1 MADDNKAT
9 GAAGYSDALRR
20 EMSELTGTQ
29 RAAVLM
35 LLLGEEQAA
44 NIIRFLSPKEVQGL
58 GAAMVQVA
66 ELSQEAVNAVLDE
79 FLAEIKRQT
88 NLGLGTSDYVDKV
101 FRRALGDDKAASVLG
116 RINPGH
122 GSKGL
127 EILTWMDARSIA
139 DMIQAEHPQVVAII
153 LSVLETGVAA
163 EVLNFLPPDARAEI
177 MQRVASLEQ
186 VQPSAM
192 DELEA
197 IMKKQFSTNSTS
209 KSSSLGGVKA
219 AANILNQTKTTLEAA
234 VMSGLREID
243 PDLMQLIQD
252 NMFTFEN
259 LVGVDN
265 KGIAKIMANVEPDLM
280 MKALKGASEA
290 VKEKFLGSM
299 SERARHVPRR
309 YGSAATDAPVGRGD
323 GTKNGHARSTQTSR
337 RRRLGARR
345 RGRLCL
351 TRRKPKHA
359 SPRSVPRGSGN
370 RPTCCTRLPPRV
382 VFCPAPGSPPKPQA
396 LTRKVLRPRYWTCK
410 PWPARRRPKP
420 LRRIRRKASKM
431 TRCKPMHQ
439 KHQAHT
445 ATRLRTPSKLRTPSP
460 SRLQAHRLPPP

>member
-1 MADDNKAT
+1 GNLTTMADDNKAT

-139 DMIQAEHPQVVAII
+139 DMIKAEHPQVVAII

-163 EVLNFLPPDARAEI
+163 EVLNFLPADARAEI

-197 IMKKQFSTNSTS
+197 IMTKQFSTNSSS

-243 PDLMQLIQD
+243 PDLMQQIQD

-265 KGIAKIMANVEPDLM
+265 KGISKIMANVEPDMM

-299 SERARHVPRR
+299 SERARGMFRDDME
-309 YGSAATDAPVGRGD
+309 A
-323 GTKNGHARSTQTSR
+323 
-337 RRRLGARR
+337 
-345 RGRLCL
+345 
-351 TRRKPKHA
+351 
-359 SPRSVPRGSGN
+359 
-370 RPTCCTRLPPRV
+370 LPPMRLSDV
-382 VFCPAPGSPPKPQA
+382 ETAQKMIMRA
-396 LTRKVLRPRYWTCK
+396 ARKLADAGDLVLGGGADYV
-410 PWPARRRPKP
+410 
-420 LRRIRRKASKM
+420 
-431 TRCKPMHQ
+431 
-439 KHQAHT
+439 
-445 ATRLRTPSKLRTPSP
+445 
-460 SRLQAHRLPPP
+460 

>member
-1 MADDNKAT
+1 MADNDTKVS
-9 GAAGYSDALRR
+9 GPAGYTDALRR

-197 IMKKQFSTNSTS
+197 IMKKQFSTNSSS

-234 VMSGLREID
+234 VMSGLRDID
-243 PDLMQLIQD
+243 PDLMQQIQD

-259 LVGVDN
+259 LVSVDN

-299 SERARHVPRR
+299 SERARGMFRDDME
-309 YGSAATDAPVGRGD
+309 A
-323 GTKNGHARSTQTSR
+323 
-337 RRRLGARR
+337 
-345 RGRLCL
+345 
-351 TRRKPKHA
+351 
-359 SPRSVPRGSGN
+359 
-370 RPTCCTRLPPRV
+370 LPPMRLSDV
-382 VFCPAPGSPPKPQA
+382 EMAQKMVMRAA
-396 LTRKVLRPRYWTCK
+396 RKLADAGDLVLGGGADYV
-410 PWPARRRPKP
+410 
-420 LRRIRRKASKM
+420 
-431 TRCKPMHQ
+431 
-439 KHQAHT
+439 
-445 ATRLRTPSKLRTPSP
+445 
-460 SRLQAHRLPPP
+460 

>member
-139 DMIQAEHPQVVAII
+139 DMIQAEHPQVLAII
-153 LSVLETGVAA
+153 LSVLETSVAA

-197 IMKKQFSTNSTS
+197 IMKKQFSTNSSS

-219 AANILNQTKTTLEAA
+219 AANILNQTKTALEAA

-243 PDLMQLIQD
+243 PDLMQQIQD

-299 SERARHVPRR
+299 SERARGMFRDDME
-309 YGSAATDAPVGRGD
+309 A
-323 GTKNGHARSTQTSR
+323 
-337 RRRLGARR
+337 
-345 RGRLCL
+345 
-351 TRRKPKHA
+351 
-359 SPRSVPRGSGN
+359 
-370 RPTCCTRLPPRV
+370 LPPMRLSDV
-382 VFCPAPGSPPKPQA
+382 ETAQKMVMRAA
-396 LTRKVLRPRYWTCK
+396 RKLADAGDLVLGGGADYV
-410 PWPARRRPKP
+410 
-420 LRRIRRKASKM
+420 
-431 TRCKPMHQ
+431 
-439 KHQAHT
+439 
-445 ATRLRTPSKLRTPSP
+445 
-460 SRLQAHRLPPP
+460 

>member
-9 GAAGYSDALRR
+9 GAAGYTDALRR

-163 EVLNFLPPDARAEI
+163 EVLNFLPADARAEI

-197 IMKKQFSTNSTS
+197 IRKKQFSTNSSS

-234 VMSGLREID
+234 VMSGLRDID
-243 PDLMQLIQD
+243 PDLMQQIQD

-299 SERARHVPRR
+299 SERARGMFRDDME
-309 YGSAATDAPVGRGD
+309 A
-323 GTKNGHARSTQTSR
+323 
-337 RRRLGARR
+337 
-345 RGRLCL
+345 
-351 TRRKPKHA
+351 
-359 SPRSVPRGSGN
+359 
-370 RPTCCTRLPPRV
+370 LPPMRLSDV
-382 VFCPAPGSPPKPQA
+382 ETAQKMVMRAA
-396 LTRKVLRPRYWTCK
+396 RKLADAGDLVLGGGADYV
-410 PWPARRRPKP
+410 
-420 LRRIRRKASKM
+420 
-431 TRCKPMHQ
+431 
-439 KHQAHT
+439 
-445 ATRLRTPSKLRTPSP
+445 
-460 SRLQAHRLPPP
+460 

>member
-139 DMIQAEHPQVVAII
+139 DMIKAEHPQVVAII

-163 EVLNFLPPDARAEI
+163 EVLNFLPADARAEI

-197 IMKKQFSTNSTS
+197 IMTKQFSTNSSS

-243 PDLMQLIQD
+243 PDLMQQIQD

-259 LVGVDN
+259 LVSVDN
-265 KGIAKIMANVEPDLM
+265 KGISKIMANVDPDMM

-299 SERARHVPRR
+299 SERARGMFRDDME
-309 YGSAATDAPVGRGD
+309 A
-323 GTKNGHARSTQTSR
+323 
-337 RRRLGARR
+337 
-345 RGRLCL
+345 
-351 TRRKPKHA
+351 
-359 SPRSVPRGSGN
+359 
-370 RPTCCTRLPPRV
+370 LPPMRLSDV
-382 VFCPAPGSPPKPQA
+382 ETAQKMIMRA
-396 LTRKVLRPRYWTCK
+396 ARKLADAGDLVLGGGADYV
-410 PWPARRRPKP
+410 
-420 LRRIRRKASKM
+420 
-431 TRCKPMHQ
+431 
-439 KHQAHT
+439 
-445 ATRLRTPSKLRTPSP
+445 
-460 SRLQAHRLPPP
+460 

>member
-139 DMIQAEHPQVVAII
+139 DMFQAEHPQVVALI
-153 LSVLETGVAA
+153 LSVVETGVAA

-299 SERARHVPRR
+299 SERARGMFRDDME
-309 YGSAATDAPVGRGD
+309 A
-323 GTKNGHARSTQTSR
+323 
-337 RRRLGARR
+337 
-345 RGRLCL
+345 
-351 TRRKPKHA
+351 
-359 SPRSVPRGSGN
+359 
-370 RPTCCTRLPPRV
+370 LPPMRLSDV
-382 VFCPAPGSPPKPQA
+382 ETAQKMVMRAA
-396 LTRKVLRPRYWTCK
+396 RKLADAGDLVLGGGADYV
-410 PWPARRRPKP
+410 
-420 LRRIRRKASKM
+420 
-431 TRCKPMHQ
+431 
-439 KHQAHT
+439 
-445 ATRLRTPSKLRTPSP
+445 
-460 SRLQAHRLPPP
+460 

>member
-1 MADDNKAT
+1 MADNDNKAS

-197 IMKKQFSTNSTS
+197 IMKKQFSTNSSS

-243 PDLMQLIQD
+243 PDLMQQIQD

-259 LVGVDN
+259 LVSVDN

-299 SERARHVPRR
+299 SERARGMFRDDME
-309 YGSAATDAPVGRGD
+309 A
-323 GTKNGHARSTQTSR
+323 
-337 RRRLGARR
+337 
-345 RGRLCL
+345 
-351 TRRKPKHA
+351 
-359 SPRSVPRGSGN
+359 
-370 RPTCCTRLPPRV
+370 LPPMRLSDV
-382 VFCPAPGSPPKPQA
+382 ETAQKMVMRAA
-396 LTRKVLRPRYWTCK
+396 RKLADAGDLVLGGGADYV
-410 PWPARRRPKP
+410 
-420 LRRIRRKASKM
+420 
-431 TRCKPMHQ
+431 
-439 KHQAHT
+439 
-445 ATRLRTPSKLRTPSP
+445 
-460 SRLQAHRLPPP
+460 

>member
-9 GAAGYSDALRR
+9 GAAGYTDALRR

-139 DMIQAEHPQVVAII
+139 DMIKAEHPQVVAII

-163 EVLNFLPPDARAEI
+163 EVLNFLPADARAEI

-197 IMKKQFSTNSTS
+197 IMTKQFSTNSSS

-243 PDLMQLIQD
+243 PDLMQQIQD

-265 KGIAKIMANVEPDLM
+265 KGISKIMANVDPDMM

-299 SERARHVPRR
+299 SERARGMFRDDME
-309 YGSAATDAPVGRGD
+309 A
-323 GTKNGHARSTQTSR
+323 
-337 RRRLGARR
+337 
-345 RGRLCL
+345 
-351 TRRKPKHA
+351 
-359 SPRSVPRGSGN
+359 
-370 RPTCCTRLPPRV
+370 LPPMRLSDV
-382 VFCPAPGSPPKPQA
+382 ETAQKMIMRA
-396 LTRKVLRPRYWTCK
+396 ARKLADAGDLVLGGGADYV
-410 PWPARRRPKP
+410 
-420 LRRIRRKASKM
+420 
-431 TRCKPMHQ
+431 
-439 KHQAHT
+439 
-445 ATRLRTPSKLRTPSP
+445 
-460 SRLQAHRLPPP
+460 

>member
-9 GAAGYSDALRR
+9 GAAGYTDALRR

-163 EVLNFLPPDARAEI
+163 EVLNFLPADARAEI

-197 IMKKQFSTNSTS
+197 IMKKQFSTNSSS

-234 VMSGLREID
+234 VMSGLRDID
-243 PDLMQLIQD
+243 PDLMQQIQD

-265 KGIAKIMANVEPDLM
+265 KGISKIMANVDPDLM

-299 SERARHVPRR
+299 SERARGMFRDDME
-309 YGSAATDAPVGRGD
+309 A
-323 GTKNGHARSTQTSR
+323 
-337 RRRLGARR
+337 
-345 RGRLCL
+345 
-351 TRRKPKHA
+351 
-359 SPRSVPRGSGN
+359 
-370 RPTCCTRLPPRV
+370 LPPMRLSDV
-382 VFCPAPGSPPKPQA
+382 EEAQKLVMRSA
-396 LTRKVLRPRYWTCK
+396 RKLADAGDLVLGGGADYV
-410 PWPARRRPKP
+410 
-420 LRRIRRKASKM
+420 
-431 TRCKPMHQ
+431 
-439 KHQAHT
+439 
-445 ATRLRTPSKLRTPSP
+445 
-460 SRLQAHRLPPP
+460 

>member
-9 GAAGYSDALRR
+9 GAAGYTDALRR

-234 VMSGLREID
+234 VMSGLRDID
-243 PDLMQLIQD
+243 PDLMQQIQD

-265 KGIAKIMANVEPDLM
+265 KGISKIMANVDPDLM

-299 SERARHVPRR
+299 SERARGMFRDDME
-309 YGSAATDAPVGRGD
+309 A
-323 GTKNGHARSTQTSR
+323 
-337 RRRLGARR
+337 
-345 RGRLCL
+345 
-351 TRRKPKHA
+351 
-359 SPRSVPRGSGN
+359 
-370 RPTCCTRLPPRV
+370 LPPMRLSDV
-382 VFCPAPGSPPKPQA
+382 ETAQKMVMRAA
-396 LTRKVLRPRYWTCK
+396 RKLADAGDLVLGGGADYV
-410 PWPARRRPKP
+410 
-420 LRRIRRKASKM
+420 
-431 TRCKPMHQ
+431 
-439 KHQAHT
+439 
-445 ATRLRTPSKLRTPSP
+445 
-460 SRLQAHRLPPP
+460 

>member
-163 EVLNFLPPDARAEI
+163 EVLNFLPADARAEI

-197 IMKKQFSTNSTS
+197 IMKKQFSTNSSS

-234 VMSGLREID
+234 VMSGLRDID
-243 PDLMQLIQD
+243 PDLMQQIQD
-252 NMFTFEN
+252 NMFTFEY

-299 SERARHVPRR
+299 SERARGMFRDDME
-309 YGSAATDAPVGRGD
+309 A
-323 GTKNGHARSTQTSR
+323 
-337 RRRLGARR
+337 
-345 RGRLCL
+345 
-351 TRRKPKHA
+351 
-359 SPRSVPRGSGN
+359 
-370 RPTCCTRLPPRV
+370 LPPMRLSDV
-382 VFCPAPGSPPKPQA
+382 ETAQKMIMRA
-396 LTRKVLRPRYWTCK
+396 ARKLADAGDLVLGGGADYV
-410 PWPARRRPKP
+410 
-420 LRRIRRKASKM
+420 
-431 TRCKPMHQ
+431 
-439 KHQAHT
+439 
-445 ATRLRTPSKLRTPSP
+445 
-460 SRLQAHRLPPP
+460 

>member
-1 MADDNKAT
+1 MADNDTKVS
-9 GAAGYSDALRR
+9 GPAGYSDALRR

-88 NLGLGTSDYVDKV
+88 NLGLGTADYVDKV

-153 LSVLETGVAA
+153 LSVLETSVAA
-163 EVLNFLPPDARAEI
+163 EVLNFLPPDSRAEI

-243 PDLMQLIQD
+243 PDLMQQIQD

-299 SERARHVPRR
+299 SERARGMFRDDME
-309 YGSAATDAPVGRGD
+309 A
-323 GTKNGHARSTQTSR
+323 
-337 RRRLGARR
+337 
-345 RGRLCL
+345 
-351 TRRKPKHA
+351 
-359 SPRSVPRGSGN
+359 
-370 RPTCCTRLPPRV
+370 LPPMRLSDV
-382 VFCPAPGSPPKPQA
+382 EMAQKMVMRAA
-396 LTRKVLRPRYWTCK
+396 RKLADAGDLVLGGGADYV
-410 PWPARRRPKP
+410 
-420 LRRIRRKASKM
+420 
-431 TRCKPMHQ
+431 
-439 KHQAHT
+439 
-445 ATRLRTPSKLRTPSP
+445 
-460 SRLQAHRLPPP
+460 

>member
-234 VMSGLREID
+234 VMSGLRDID
-243 PDLMQLIQD
+243 PDLMQQIQD

-259 LVGVDN
+259 LVSVDN

-299 SERARHVPRR
+299 SERARGMFRDDME
-309 YGSAATDAPVGRGD
+309 A
-323 GTKNGHARSTQTSR
+323 
-337 RRRLGARR
+337 
-345 RGRLCL
+345 
-351 TRRKPKHA
+351 
-359 SPRSVPRGSGN
+359 
-370 RPTCCTRLPPRV
+370 LPPMRLSDV
-382 VFCPAPGSPPKPQA
+382 ETAQKMVMRAA
-396 LTRKVLRPRYWTCK
+396 RKLADAGDLVLGGGADYV
-410 PWPARRRPKP
+410 
-420 LRRIRRKASKM
+420 
-431 TRCKPMHQ
+431 
-439 KHQAHT
+439 
-445 ATRLRTPSKLRTPSP
+445 
-460 SRLQAHRLPPP
+460 

>member
-1 MADDNKAT
+1 MADNDTKVS
-9 GAAGYSDALRR
+9 GPAGYSDALRR

-88 NLGLGTSDYVDKV
+88 NLGLGTADYVDKV

-197 IMKKQFSTNSTS
+197 IMKKQFSTNSSS

-234 VMSGLREID
+234 VMSGLRDID
-243 PDLMQLIQD
+243 PDLMQQIQD

-299 SERARHVPRR
+299 SERARGMFRDDME
-309 YGSAATDAPVGRGD
+309 A
-323 GTKNGHARSTQTSR
+323 
-337 RRRLGARR
+337 
-345 RGRLCL
+345 
-351 TRRKPKHA
+351 
-359 SPRSVPRGSGN
+359 
-370 RPTCCTRLPPRV
+370 LPPMRLSDV
-382 VFCPAPGSPPKPQA
+382 EMAQKMVMRAA
-396 LTRKVLRPRYWTCK
+396 RKLADAGDLVLGGGADYV
-410 PWPARRRPKP
+410 
-420 LRRIRRKASKM
+420 
-431 TRCKPMHQ
+431 
-439 KHQAHT
+439 
-445 ATRLRTPSKLRTPSP
+445 
-460 SRLQAHRLPPP
+460 